1 MPVTS
6 DCQFLHLD
14 PAALN
19 LEEMTFNLRPSG
31 HAEPDA
37 NLIESVR
44 QFGVLCPP
52 LVQEQPAGGFLVVS
66 GKKRIRAA
74 RRRAATGK
82 IICLVAPHDIPAFSL
97 FSLLLHH
104 ALLGGRLSVIE
115 QANFFRKALNRLPMA
130 RALPLLIPLGYKAQ
144 KYKIE
149 ELLNFLSL
157 DPSVITGLHRGA
169 IQTKSAQKMR
179 QLAPDDQQ
187 ELARL
192 ITEFHLGGSKQHKLI
207 DQSIDLMMRHERS
220 MRETIAHYRRENK
233 ERNQENKP
241 QEAASFLRWLFEKCH
256 PESVAAEA
264 EFKRFA
270 AELEVPPKINVDHTR
285 SFEDDTVVL
294 SLSFAD
300 RASLLK
306 VWPEIRTIMTTGTPD
321 FATDPQR

>member
-19 LEEMTFNLRPSG
+19 LEDMTFNLRPFYE
-31 HAEPDA
+31 EPGTD
-37 NLIESVR
+37 LIESVR

-52 LVQEQPAGGFLVVS
+52 LVQEQPAGGFFVVS

-74 RRRAATGK
+74 LRRAATGK
-82 IICLVAPHDIPAFSL
+82 IPCLVAPHEIQAFSL

-104 ALLGGRLSVIE
+104 ALIGGQLSVIE
-115 QANFFRKALNRLPMA
+115 QANFFRKALKRLPWD

-149 ELLNFLSL
+149 ELLNFLAL
-157 DPSVITGLHRGA
+157 DPSVIAGLHQGTIRP
-169 IQTKSAQKMR
+169 KSAQKMR
-179 QLAPDDQQ
+179 QLAPADQQ

-192 ITEFHLGGSKQHKLI
+192 IAELQLGGSKQHKLI
-207 DQSIDLMMRHERS
+207 DLGIDLMMRHERS
-220 MRETIAHYRRENK
+220 MREIIARYRLENEEK
-233 ERNQENKP
+233 NQENKP
-241 QEAASFLRWLFEKCH
+241 QEAASFLRWLFEECH
-256 PESVAAEA
+256 PGSVAAEA

-270 AELEVPPKINVDHTR
+270 AGLEVPPKINVGHTR

-300 RASLLK
+300 RESLLK
-306 VWPEIRTIMTTGTPD
+306 VWPEIRTIMATATPGE
-321 FATDPQR
+321 